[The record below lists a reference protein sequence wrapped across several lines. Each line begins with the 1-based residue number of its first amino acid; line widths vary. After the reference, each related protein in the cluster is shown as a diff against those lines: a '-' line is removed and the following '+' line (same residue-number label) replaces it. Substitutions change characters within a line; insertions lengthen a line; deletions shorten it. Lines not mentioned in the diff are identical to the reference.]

1 MAFFEETKSVTKSRL
16 HCILRRL
23 RKMFSFAL
31 KLKLTIAIIER
42 KEKAEK
48 TARHMYFSLAFIVW
62 STQKGV
68 GKI

>member
-1 MAFFEETKSVTKSRL
+1 MSAKSL
-16 HCILRRL
+16 HFLKKKTQFVISEDQEKC
-23 RKMFSFAL
+23 FTFAQ

>member
-1 MAFFEETKSVTKSRL
+1 MQFTILKDEEKCFT
-16 HCILRRL
+16 
-23 RKMFSFAL
+23 FAQ